1 MRKYSKLKRYSVNK
15 LYRNERFWKTKKA
28 KKAFRQIGF
37 TMLLILS
44 VNELINTVQAKSQEP
59 EVWVFENENIFSGI
73 QENRQDNLSDKES
86 KDNGNDGTGV
96 ENAQYGEARVTTNHQ
111 LSVASSEKT
120 KGSTSQVEELIKE
133 KFQENS
139 AVVSAVF
146 KAESGHRADAMGW
159 NCRYTRIVTGKNGEE
174 IEETY
179 STSCKPEDRYK
190 AWSVDCGV
198 AQINV
203 IGKTCPEE
211 LFDPE
216 NNLNIA
222 RKMYESRG
230 LSPWVAWVSGAFKKH
245 L

>member
-1 MRKYSKLKRYSVNK
+1 MRKYSKPKRYVVDR
-15 LYRNERFWKTKKA
+15 LYRNERVWKTKKA
-28 KKAFRQIGF
+28 RKAFRQLGF
-37 TMLLILS
+37 TMLLIFS

-59 EVWVFENENIFSGI
+59 KVWVFENENIFSGI

-96 ENAQYGEARVTTNHQ
+96 ETAQYGEARVTTNHQ
-111 LSVASSEKT
+111 LSIASSEKT
-120 KGSTSQVEELIKE
+120 KGSTSHVEELIKE
-133 KFQENS
+133 KFQDDSE
-139 AVVSAVF
+139 VVSAVF

-159 NCRYTRIVTGKNGEE
+159 NCYYNGV
-174 IEETY
+174 
-179 STSCKPEDRYK
+179 SKACLPQDRDK

-216 NNLNIA
+216 NNLNVA
-222 RKMYESRG
+222 KKMYESRG